1 MSININIYNNNIATR
16 LTKQINE
23 MIKIYEGP
31 RQSSSFETWAPN
43 FIKTREY
50 PVYHVK
56 FKIFLII
63 FGQFVSSGLQK
74 RWMLENMLETLE
86 WKSVAS
92 RHSAQNGRVST
103 NWPHFLNRE
112 IQCVFLRLLLQKLK
126 QTPTIRRYFSTYS
139 FFLFFNSKKK
149 LQ

>member
-1 MSININIYNNNIATR
+1 
-16 LTKQINE
+16 

-139 FFLFFNSKKK
+139 FFLFFNSKKNSSASSDIFCINSNNTGHYD
-149 LQ
+149 

>member
-1 MSININIYNNNIATR
+1 MFQLIYELRKNCCGWTGQVDGGRTEA
-16 LTKQINE
+16 LQE
-23 MIKIYEGP
+23 VLADLKIYEGP

-50 PVYHVK
+50 PIYHVK
-56 FKIFLII
+56 FKTFLII

-74 RWMLENMLETLE
+74 RWLLENMLETLE

-112 IQCVFLRLLLQKLK
+112 IQCAFLRLLLQKLK
-126 QTPTIRRYFSTYS
+126 QTPMS
-139 FFLFFNSKKK
+139 
-149 LQ
+149 

>member
-1 MSININIYNNNIATR
+1 MLQLIYELRKNCCGRVDGTGKSKVLQEVLAD
-16 LTKQINE
+16 L
-23 MIKIYEGP
+23 KIYEGP

-50 PVYHVK
+50 PIYHVK
-56 FKIFLII
+56 FKTFLII

-74 RWMLENMLETLE
+74 RWLLENMLETLE

-112 IQCVFLRLLLQKLK
+112 IQCAFLRLLLQKLK
-126 QTPTIRRYFSTYS
+126 QTPMS
-139 FFLFFNSKKK
+139 
-149 LQ
+149 